1 MAEFKVVVIFES
13 INGEGQ
19 RAGQLAVFVRL
30 AGCNL
35 NCSYCDTKWANKAD
49 VSYVVMTEKEIYSR
63 VRKTNIKNVTITGG
77 EPLFRS
83 GAKELLELLCGDR
96 FLRVEIETNG
106 SVDLGPFVQ
115 IKNRPSFTM
124 DYKLISSGM
133 EDKMFIKNF
142 DVLNKNDTVK
152 FVSGSIEDLKRAKD
166 VIEKYNLTQ
175 KCGVYISPVFGQIE
189 PAEIVEFM
197 KENLMNDVNLQIQM
211 HKVIWDPDKRG
222 V

>member
-1 MAEFKVVVIFES
+1 
-13 INGEGQ
+13 
-19 RAGQLAVFVRL
+19 
-30 AGCNL
+30 
-35 NCSYCDTKWANKAD
+35 
-49 VSYVVMTEKEIYSR
+49 
-63 VRKTNIKNVTITGG
+63 
-77 EPLFRS
+77 
-83 GAKELLELLCGDR
+83 
-96 FLRVEIETNG
+96 
-106 SVDLGPFVQ
+106 
-115 IKNRPSFTM
+115 
-124 DYKLISSGM
+124 
-133 EDKMFIKNF
+133 MFIKNF